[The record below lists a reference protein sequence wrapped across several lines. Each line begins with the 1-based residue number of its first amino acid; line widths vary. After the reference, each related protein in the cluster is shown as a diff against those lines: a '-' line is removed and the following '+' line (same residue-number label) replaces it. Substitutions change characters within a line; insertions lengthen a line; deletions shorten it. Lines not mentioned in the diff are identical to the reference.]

1 MPTFR
6 LNKLV
11 RTGLPQMYEELGQK
25 AELKELEGEELR
37 RALLQ
42 KLQEEIGE
50 LTATGGG
57 ELKELADLLQVIQ
70 DMAIASGSTPEELE
84 RLRDQREKDRGPMVK
99 IGNEGKPKGFY
110 VAWITCEDD
119 DPWTAYYRKEPE
131 RFPEE

>member
-11 RTGLPQMYEELGQK
+11 RAGLPKMYKELGQK
-25 AELKELEGEELR
+25 AELRKLKGGELR
-37 RALLQ
+37 RALAQ
-42 KLQEEIGE
+42 KLQEEMNE
-50 LTATGGG
+50 LTATESV

-84 RLRDQREKDRGPMVK
+84 SLREQREKDRGPMVEVDV
-99 IGNEGKPKGFY
+99 EGRVTGVY
-110 VAWITCEDD
+110 VARITCQED

>member
-84 RLRDQREKDRGPMVK
+84 SLRDQREKDRGPMVK
-99 IGNEGKPKGFY
+99 IDNEGKPKGFY
-110 VAWITCEDD
+110 VSRITCEDD
-119 DPWTAYYRKEPE
+119 DPWTAYYRNEPA